1 MNQKNNQKYTHLI
14 ISLDGTSGKIFYQG
28 LPVLIQDSWT
38 IHGTKEKS
46 NYRES
51 DLWGHALF
59 SEFEDENPPTFEYS
73 ELKYLTHHAK
83 N

>member
-14 ISLDGTSGKIFYQG
+14 ISLDGTSGKIFFTTVSQ
-28 LPVLIQDSWT
+28 SWT

-59 SEFEDENPPTFEYS
+59 SEFEDENRPTFEYS

>member
-28 LPVLIQDSWT
+28 LPVLNDSRDE
-38 IHGTKEKS
+38 GKS
-46 NYRES
+46 SYRES

-73 ELKYLTHHAK
+73 ELKYLTHHAR